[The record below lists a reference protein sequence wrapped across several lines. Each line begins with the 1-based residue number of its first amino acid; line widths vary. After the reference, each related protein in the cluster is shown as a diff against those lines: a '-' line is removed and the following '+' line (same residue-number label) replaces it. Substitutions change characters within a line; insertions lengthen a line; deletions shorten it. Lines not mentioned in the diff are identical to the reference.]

1 MEDLASAVAW
11 CVSFWCTVSCVDG
24 ISDLAPCCLH
34 AAELVLLS
42 RNLTN
47 RNHPSRPAPSTQNR
61 NPRRMQNMILAV
73 GPGTPASEVL
83 KVTDLSSASSSPP
96 TSDDEMLMA
105 SDVDSAGD
113 SDDDES
119 DDGDDE
125 SGDDSDVDSDDVA
138 RGQRRRRWTRK
149 VLETVHAAAAA
160 EAGADANRED
170 DLAMEELL
178 DEKEKEE
185 QAATASA
192 APADVAEAAA
202 PPLDDS
208 ADNPHVVVMARARA
222 QLDRAKKVM
231 VDTGLADDH
240 SHHSCGDLSSSPSS
254 SSRKRERFSRPYL
267 AGSIKRPI
275 APSMRH
281 GGCVNTAAWLT
292 CPWRLSFANHDNNTL
307 HGGLIV
313 SSSHSANSAGI
324 FSYEQEEDN
333 DDDSDD
339 ALPASKVIPLD
350 SRECTTQLI
359 TSGDDR
365 VVKFWDVSNAMGGIS
380 PYPGGPSTTCPFA
393 DSSRIYTT
401 PPEIVNIWKKRR
413 KRGDPIPGAVTP
425 LATLETGHR
434 GNVFHATP
442 LYYQPGKVA
451 TCAADGYLRLC
462 DVESGSNSSSSTIV
476 VSPDIDEDGLDMPLG
491 YLRARGGMCFSHHF
505 LDANIGLLCT
515 EHGLKR
521 FDIRLSPREQP
532 SGAVLGGQYSSC
544 KSCAIWSAGGAGM
557 SNEGDCFDSAYVFVG
572 SSSGDV
578 ALCDLRMTSNTSS
591 RIVQHYRPSCFSPYE
606 PVAVSGIDISRDQ
619 RELLVSYESDQIYS
633 FPVFPTCKSAAGP
646 SVEELAS
653 YSAALAAPSCTD
665 ETEDDQMGERS
676 RHLPEFASYGGHLNR
691 FTFLKRATF
700 AGPNDEYICTGS
712 DSGHAWIYEKAT
724 GAVVSLLKADHST
737 CNGIVP
743 HPTLPF
749 FATYG
754 IDSTAKLWHATQ
766 PVGDDTDDSDLGRF
780 KTARHTKYEAS
791 PLVQSWRGTESK
803 LALFSDPDTKENNAF
818 SLLPDEVPSH
828 DDEDDSIF
836 GGLAGVLFRSVS
848 RLAGRQSIP
857 FIANDLASLPNVLL
871 QNYFSCVRAFVSGDE
886 GGLGLGCCLSSFCI
900 YLQNFSLAINPT
912 HIYIIP
918 F

>member
-1 MEDLASAVAW
+1 
-11 CVSFWCTVSCVDG
+11 
-24 ISDLAPCCLH
+24 
-34 AAELVLLS
+34 
-42 RNLTN
+42 
-47 RNHPSRPAPSTQNR
+47 
-61 NPRRMQNMILAV
+61 MQNMILAV

-83 KVTDLSSASSSPP
+83 KVTDVSSASSSPP

-105 SDVDSAGD
+105 SDIDSGD
-113 SDDDES
+113 SDDDGS

-160 EAGADANRED
+160 EAGAEANRED
-170 DLAMEELL
+170 DLALEELL

-192 APADVAEAAA
+192 APAGVAGE
-202 PPLDDS
+202 
-208 ADNPHVVVMARARA
+208 
-222 QLDRAKKVM
+222 
-231 VDTGLADDH
+231 DH
-240 SHHSCGDLSSSPSS
+240 SHHSCGDLS

-267 AGSIKRPI
+267 TASIER
-275 APSMRH
+275 PSMRH

-324 FSYEQEEDN
+324 LSYEQEEDN

-339 ALPASKVIPLD
+339 ALPASRVIPLD

-380 PYPGGPSTTCPFA
+380 PYPGGASTTCPFA
-393 DSSRIYTT
+393 DSSRIYTS
-401 PPEIVNIWKKRR
+401 PSESVNIWKKRR

-451 TCAADGYLRLC
+451 TCAADGYMRLC

-476 VSPDIDEDGLDMPLG
+476 VSPDIDEDGLVMPLG

-591 RIVQHYRPSCFSPYE
+591 RIVQHYRPSCFGPYE
-606 PVAVSGIDISRDQ
+606 SVAVSGIDISRDQ

-676 RHLPEFASYGGHLNR
+676 RHLPELASYGGHLNR
-691 FTFLKRATF
+691 FTFLKRAAF

-754 IDSTAKLWHATQ
+754 IDSTAKLWRATQ

-780 KTARHTKYEAS
+780 RTSRNTKYEAS

-803 LALFSDPDTKENNAF
+803 LALFCDPDTEENNAF

-848 RLAGRQSIP
+848 RFAGRQSLP

-886 GGLGLGCCLSSFCI
+886 GGLCLGCCLSSFSI
-900 YLQNFSLAINPT
+900 YYLSCNQSNSYICNPLLN
-912 HIYIIP
+912 YP
-918 F
+918 FHFRAY